1 MKLSTIDQII
11 MFHGN
16 FNLVLELIAW
26 FGMSVVEGLDDFT
39 CYFTKKE
46 KKVLNLSQ
54 QLNQSY

>member
-11 MFHGN
+11 MLYGN
-16 FNLVLELIAW
+16 FNLVLVLIAW
-26 FGMSVVEGLDDFT
+26 FGMPVVEGLNDFT

-46 KKVLNLSQ
+46 KEVLNLSQ